1 MRLRWL
7 AGCMVLL
14 LVVGMGCGGDDPSGP
29 SKAEITGTWQATKV
43 EYTTP
48 AGVPMVDLIALG
60 GSASLVLNTDNSLVY
75 TITPAGGVANVTTGT
90 WQLSTDMM
98 TVTPTGMLF
107 SWQFDVEYSTDELR
121 MSGADVEFDYDND
134 DIDEPAK
141 LNLVLT
147 R

>member
-1 MRLRWL
+1 LI
-7 AGCMVLL
+7 AGT
-14 LVVGMGCGGDDPSGP
+14 GCGDDNPSGP
-29 SKAEITGTWQATKV
+29 SKDEITGTWQATKV

-48 AGVPMVDLIALG
+48 AGVPMVDLVALG
-60 GSASLVLNTDNSLVY
+60 GSASLVLNPDNTLVY
-75 TITPAGGVANVTTGT
+75 TITPAGGVANVTDGT

-98 TVTPTGMLF
+98 TVTPSGMSF
-107 SWQFDVEYSTDELR
+107 SWQFDVDFSGDQLR

-141 LNLVLT
+141 LNLVFT

>member
-1 MRLRWL
+1 MRMRWL

-14 LVVGMGCGGDDPSGP
+14 LVVGVGCGDDDPSGP
-29 SKAEITGTWQATKV
+29 SKDEITGTWQATKV

-48 AGVPMVDLIALG
+48 AGVPMMDLIALG
-60 GSASLVLNTDNSLVY
+60 GSASLVLDADNSLVY
-75 TITPAGGVANVTTGT
+75 TVTPAGGTAKVTTGT
-90 WQLSTDMM
+90 WQLSTDMI

-107 SWQFDVEYSTDELR
+107 SWQFDVEYSSDELR
-121 MSGADVEFDYDND
+121 MSGADVEFDYDDD

-141 LNLVLT
+141 LNLVFT